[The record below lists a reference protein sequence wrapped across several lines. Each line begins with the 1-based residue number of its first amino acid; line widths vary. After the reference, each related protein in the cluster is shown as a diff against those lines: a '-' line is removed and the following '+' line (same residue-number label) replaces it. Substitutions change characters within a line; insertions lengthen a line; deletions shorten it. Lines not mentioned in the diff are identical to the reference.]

1 MKLEKISRT
10 SQGLW
15 ALLKRGQIE
24 VLASNRQSAPHNSSP
39 GIGAELRTQT
49 AQKKFMTKTKVA
61 LPALVL
67 ALFTVSTAQAQVLI
81 DVSKITCEQFI
92 LWKVTDPDKIALWL
106 SGYYNGKRGNTI
118 IDTKSL
124 EENENR
130 VKDYCRANNLKPTVM
145 QAVEALMA
153 ANK

>member
-1 MKLEKISRT
+1 MT
-10 SQGLW
+10 
-15 ALLKRGQIE
+15 
-24 VLASNRQSAPHNSSP
+24 
-39 GIGAELRTQT
+39 T
-49 AQKKFMTKTKVA
+49 AKFA

-67 ALFTVSTAQAQVLI
+67 ALFTASTAQSQVLI
-81 DVSKITCEQFI
+81 DVSKTCEQFI